1 MRTPTTTSAWRSSSQ
16 RAPDSPPRRHPPST
30 ATTSS
35 DLPLPPWT
43 SSSAAQR
50 QRHSATDARSGRQ
63 PDPVQHPCSRCRQ
76 QTRFESDAAICSS
89 VRLSVCRMPQAQ
101 NGALH
106 IILSTVLSSYSS
118 RIHRGKLKTGRH
130 GVHGICLHV
139 ILVRAVYTFT
149 SLALWLQ
156 ETSGPIYKIPY
167 DHLTTMP
174 KLRSTYDGRLID
186 KTSYSERKAFHRYYS
201 RAES

>member
-1 MRTPTTTSAWRSSSQ
+1 MSRDVVACSRRWASSTSLSCTRTPTTTSAWRSSSQ
-16 RAPDSPPRRHPPST
+16 RAPDSPPRRHPPSTATTSSDLQLLPGTSGTT

-63 PDPVQHPCSRCRQ
+63 PDPVQRPCSRCRQ

-118 RIHRGKLKTGRH
+118 RIHRRQTENRSSWRTWH
-130 GVHGICLHV
+130 
-139 ILVRAVYTFT
+139 
-149 SLALWLQ
+149 
-156 ETSGPIYKIPY
+156 
-167 DHLTTMP
+167 MP
-174 KLRSTYDGRLID
+174 TCHFS
-186 KTSYSERKAFHRYYS
+186 
-201 RAES
+201 